1 MTAQPEVALPR
12 SGGTETPLRV
22 PVDGGELVATLWN
35 ADAPGEPVVAIHG
48 ITANHRSFTPLARR
62 LDAPLLA
69 VDLRGRGASRTLPA
83 PFGLVQHAED
93 VAAAIRYAGFA
104 SVRVVGH
111 SMGGF
116 VAVRLAHAHPELV
129 SSMLLVDGGLPLPP
143 APEGSAQSPEDLL
156 GPAIE
161 RLTMH
166 FASND
171 AYRDFWR
178 EHPAFG
184 PYWSTAIEEYV
195 DYDLVEVATP
205 GTGET
210 VLRPSANP
218 DAVVAN
224 LVELD
229 GRDGYTEALLSLTT
243 PTAMLR
249 SPRGLFD
256 EPPGLYDDAW
266 IAAWRARLP
275 ALSITDIE
283 HTNHYTILMGEGVD
297 AVAEAL
303 RRLTSVSETDAG
315 GTPAAQ
321 TDAGGTPAAQAHA
334 GGTPAAQTHAEQKE
348 AR

>member
-1 MTAQPEVALPR
+1 MTAQPEVAMPR
-12 SGGTETPLRV
+12 TGSAETPLRV

-35 ADAPGEPVVAIHG
+35 AGAPGQPVVAIHG
-48 ITANHRSFTPLARR
+48 ITANHRSFTPLAQR

-69 VDLRGRGASRTLPA
+69 VDLRGRGGSRALPG

-93 VAAAIRYAGFA
+93 VAAAIRFAGLER
-104 SVRVVGH
+104 VRVVGH

-116 VAVRLAHAHPELV
+116 VAVRLAQAHPELIA
-129 SSMLLVDGGLPLPP
+129 SLLLVDGGLPLPP
-143 APEGSAQSPEDLL
+143 APAGAAQSPEDLL

-161 RLTMH
+161 RLTMD
-166 FASND
+166 FASNA

-195 DYDLVEVATP
+195 DYDLVEVADPDART
-205 GTGET
+205 T

-218 DAVVAN
+218 DAVAAN

-229 GRDGYTEALLSLTT
+229 GRDGYTEALLSLVT

-256 EPPGLYDDAW
+256 EPPGLYDDEW
-266 IAAWRARLP
+266 IAAWRSRLP
-275 ALSITDIE
+275 ELSIADVE
-283 HTNHYTILMGEGVD
+283 RTNHYTILMGEGVD
-297 AVAEAL
+297 AVAEAV
-303 RRLTSVSETDAG
+303 RCLTSASQAPAGDAPVG
-315 GTPAAQ
+315 Q
-321 TDAGGTPAAQAHA
+321 R
-334 GGTPAAQTHAEQKE
+334 HAEQKE

>member
-1 MTAQPEVALPR
+1 MPR
-12 SGGTETPLRV
+12 IGGSETPLRV

-35 ADAPGEPVVAIHG
+35 ADAPGQPVVAIHG
-48 ITANHRSFTPLARR
+48 ITANHRSFTPLAQL

-69 VDLRGRGASRTLPA
+69 VDLRGRGGSRMLPA

-93 VAAAIRYAGFA
+93 VGAAIRFAGLT

-116 VAVRLAHAHPELV
+116 VAVRLAQAHPELV
-129 SSMLLVDGGLPLPP
+129 ASLVLVDGGLPLRP
-143 APEGSAQSPEDLL
+143 APEGDAQSPEDLL

-166 FASND
+166 FASHD

-184 PYWSTAIEEYV
+184 PYWSAAIEEYV
-195 DYDLVEVATP
+195 DYDLVEVHDS
-205 GTGET
+205 GTEQT

-229 GRDGYTEALLSLTT
+229 GSDGYTEALLSLVA

-256 EPPGLYDDAW
+256 EAPGLYDDEW
-266 IAAWRARLP
+266 IATWRSRLP
-275 ALSITDIE
+275 ELSIADVE

-297 AVAEAL
+297 AVAGAL
-303 RRLTSVSETDAG
+303 RCLTAASQAPAGEPPAGQTHRG

-321 TDAGGTPAAQAHA
+321 TS
-334 GGTPAAQTHAEQKE
+334 AEQKE

>member
-1 MTAQPEVALPR
+1 MTAQPEIAMPR
-12 SGGTETPLRV
+12 TGGTETPLRV

-35 ADAPGEPVVAIHG
+35 ADAAGEPVVAIHG
-48 ITANHRSFTPLARR
+48 ITANHRSFTPLAQR

-69 VDLRGRGASRTLPA
+69 VDLRGRGGSRALPA

-93 VAAAIRYAGFA
+93 IAAAIRFAGF
-104 SVRVVGH
+104 SRVRVVGH

-116 VAVRLAHAHPELV
+116 VAVRLAQAHPELV
-129 SSMLLVDGGLPLPP
+129 ASVLLVDGGLPLPP
-143 APEGSAQSPEDLL
+143 AAEGAAQSPEDLL

-166 FASND
+166 FDSNE

-195 DYDLVEVATP
+195 DYDLVEVTVP
-205 GTGET
+205 GTGDT

-229 GRDGYTEALLSLTT
+229 GRDGYTEALLSLVA

-256 EPPGLYDDAW
+256 EAPGLYDGEW
-266 IAAWRARLP
+266 IAAWRSRLP
-275 ALSITDIE
+275 ELSIADVE

-297 AVAEAL
+297 AVAEAV
-303 RRLTSVSETDAG
+303 RCLTSASQ
-315 GTPAAQ
+315 TPAGEIRDGQ
-321 TDAGGTPAAQAHA
+321 TGT
-334 GGTPAAQTHAEQKE
+334 GGTPAAQTHPGGTPAAQTSAEQME